1 MLSVSCKPFFVLE
14 IFTIELEQWLCE
26 CIAQYNVQ
34 SHRRATLSLGK
45 SLQFVK
51 LQDCG
56 VAENQF
62 SKACNCE

>member
-45 SLQFVK
+45 ITSVCK
-51 LQDCG
+51 
-56 VAENQF
+56 VARLR
-62 SKACNCE
+62 CC